1 MRSSFIL
8 KKLQLLTL
16 IAKDRSVSRCA
27 IATASVII
35 NAYNHNT
42 GRCFPSY
49 SYIAGHTHYSV
60 RQVKKSIKKIV
71 PKYILKP
78 TKGHTGWANTYKPRF
93 ELLKQLKSN
102 SLKDLKVV
110 NFEVKDGELETYNPV
125 NPAALQTINENINEK
140 DIDLNRLK
148 RMASLVNKGF
158 HTTSLSQVDLE
169 IMDKMGL
176 LDKK

>member
-8 KKLQLLTL
+8 KKFQLLML
-16 IAKDRSVSRCA
+16 IAQDRSVLRCA
-27 IATASVII
+27 IATSGVII
-35 NAYNHNT
+35 NAYNQNT
-42 GRCFPSY
+42 GKCFPSY
-49 SYIAGHTHYSV
+49 SYIAGQTHYSV
-60 RQVKKSIKKIV
+60 RQVKKSIKGIV

-93 ELLKQLKSN
+93 ELLKELRSN

-125 NPAALQTINENINEK
+125 NPTALQTINKKINEK
-140 DIDLNRLK
+140 GINLTRLK
-148 RMASLVNKGF
+148 NLAVLKNKGINLI
-158 HTTSLSQVDLE
+158 SVSQVEEE